1 MRKFI
6 LSMLTCAVSTVAMAV
21 EVSGNVWFA
30 KHYTADFKADD
41 AKRIS
46 VDGKMPEG
54 AVEFK
59 LEKDQFDLR
68 KAFGAKRKYSYR
80 TDRAIVYAKI
90 ISKEDTE
97 QAIGTGC
104 DWFLTCFVNG
114 EMIYTTE
121 PDGNHFH
128 PINALNHVV
137 HLKLR
142 KGENHLVFYVRP
154 GEASWMFAFRMLP
167 NLTNWSTDYAENLK
181 IFHRMFPNPQPFKP
195 VFKPYLTELAADGVQ
210 FNVELGARTALC
222 ARIFEK
228 GELVKEVWNME
239 YGMKTSREF
248 HQLKV
253 TGLKPDTEYTYE
265 LCRLNIATTKT
276 VKVTEGKFRTY
287 PAAGLDHKLVMI
299 SDTQVADSER
309 KRAIVTAK
317 AMVPDARA
325 LVHLGDIAN
334 SLDEIDLRL
343 HKTVFDPLDGMPF
356 IPVRGNHEFRGDMTD
371 DYVKY
376 FGRPY
381 GAFRIGDVLYIFLD
395 TGEDKPLV
403 NNPYHYTLRTDTE
416 EHFRVQAEWLREFV
430 KSDMCKTAKRRIV
443 LTHCTPFFFSSSYFR
458 RHINRITSRLFFGEN
473 PECPIDLWLCGH
485 THSPFRYDPVTKII
499 HGANAGR
506 KVEGWDAKS
515 INFPVYVNDGPGG
528 FGVMLTALELAHDK
542 DGMTVILRDL
552 KSKRVMDH
560 IRIVKGKPVEVI
572 TTEFVSTEFKRPNK
586 NKKK

>member
-1 MRKFI
+1 
-6 LSMLTCAVSTVAMAV
+6 MLTCAVTTVAMAV
-21 EVSGNVWFA
+21 EISGNTWFA
-30 KHYTADFKADD
+30 RHYTADVTADD

-68 KAFGAKRKYSYR
+68 KAFGARRKYTYR
-80 TDRAIVYAKI
+80 KDRAIVYAKI
-90 ISKEDTE
+90 ISEKDTV

-104 DWFLTCFVNG
+104 DWFMTCFLNG
-114 EMIYTTE
+114 EMCYTNE
-121 PDGNHFH
+121 PDGNHFY

-137 HLKLR
+137 RLKLR

-154 GEASWMFAFRMLP
+154 GESSWMFAFRFLP
-167 NLTNWSTDYAENLK
+167 DLTNWSADYDENRK
-181 IFHRMFPNPQPFKP
+181 IFRRIFPNPHPYKP
-195 VFKPYLTELAADGVQ
+195 VFKPYLTELSADGVQ
-210 FNVELGARTALC
+210 FNVEFGARTTLC
-222 ARIFEK
+222 ARILEK

-265 LCRLNIATTKT
+265 LCRLNLKTTKT
-276 VKVTEGKFRTY
+276 EKVADGKFRTY
-287 PAAGLDHKLVMI
+287 PATGLEHKLVMI
-299 SDTQVADSER
+299 SDTQVASAMR
-309 KRAIVTAK
+309 KKAVIDAK

-325 LVHLGDIAN
+325 LVHLGDMAN
-334 SLDEIDLRL
+334 SMDDIDIHF
-343 HKTVFDPLDGMPF
+343 HKSLLDPLNGFPF
-356 IPVRGNHEFRGDMTD
+356 IPIRGNHEFRGDRTD

-403 NNPYHYTLRTDTE
+403 NNPHHYTLRTDTE
-416 EHFRVQAEWLREFV
+416 EHFRMQAEWLNELV
-430 KSDMCKTAKRRIV
+430 QSDMCKTAKRRIV
-443 LTHCTPFFFSSSYFR
+443 LAHCTPFFYSSSYFR
-458 RHINRITSRLFFGEN
+458 RQLHRISKRIFLGKT
-473 PECPIDLWLCGH
+473 PECPIDLWICGH

-506 KVEGWDAKS
+506 KVEGWDAETVH
-515 INFPVYVNDGPGG
+515 FPVYVNDGPGG
-528 FGVMLTALELAHDK
+528 FGVTLTALELAHDK

-552 KSKRVMDH
+552 QSKRVMDH
-560 IRIVKGKPVEVI
+560 VRIVKGKPMEVI
-572 TTEFVSTEFKRPNK
+572 STEFVSTEFKRPDK